1 MFQLGLRLANS
12 GFKVAAASFKSKI
25 DPDVTFLERRQSLDT
40 NSRLLL
46 KMGSCFLFTTRR

>member
-46 KMGSCFLFTTRR
+46 KMGCFEI